1 MAVREPRPARD
12 AERAAALEALT
23 REHRKA
29 VLALCLAHVRD
40 IHEAEDRVQ
49 DVFLR
54 ACDKLHTLRDASK
67 ARAWLLQIARRLC
80 IDHARRERPPEP
92 LGEDHAPV
100 VQMAEND
107 RTEHLLSAVAK
118 LPEDF
123 RETIVL
129 YYMDGRS
136 SAGVAA
142 SLGISPAAVRQ
153 RLVRARLRLHELLTE
168 DQT

>member
-1 MAVREPRPARD
+1 LRSEPKPACD
-12 AERAAALEALT
+12 AERAATLDALT

-54 ACDKLHTLRDASK
+54 ACDKLHTLHDVSK

-80 IDHARRERPPEP
+80 IDHARRRTPPAL
-92 LGEDHAPV
+92 LGEHPAP
-100 VQMAEND
+100 AETPAEDNSE
-107 RTEHLLSAVAK
+107 RLLSAIAR
-118 LPEDF
+118 LPPDF
-123 RETIVL
+123 RETITL
-129 YYMDGRS
+129 YYLDGRS
-136 SAGVAA
+136 SERVAA
-142 SLGISPAAVRQ
+142 SLGITPAAVRQ